1 MQSPIPGLHPS
12 KLRDAIYEVQRI
24 PTKIH
29 KGLALDCPFDR
40 IPAKMIRHGFMFA
53 SQDGNKF
60 FPMPDL
66 KTIEK
71 DFYKFYRTM
80 N

>member
-24 PTKIH
+24 PAKTQ
-29 KGLALDCPFDR
+29 KGLSLDCPFDR
-40 IPAKMIRHGFMFA
+40 IPARMIRHGFMFA
-53 SQDGNKF
+53 SPDGCRF
-60 FPMPDL
+60 FPMPDI
-66 KTIEK
+66 KTIETN
-71 DFYKFYRTM
+71 FYKYYKTM